1 MKHFIGLLTFLVFS
15 FNVDAQ
21 INTPAASPKQVLTQ
35 TVGLTDVTIEYSR
48 PSMKDRDIFSQTG
61 LVPFGKI
68 WRFGANSA
76 TKITFSDDVT
86 IEGNKFAAGSYA
98 ILAVPNMKEW
108 IFNFYPYVK
117 GSWSSYKDANPM
129 ASIRTSVSKEADAV
143 ESFTIAVGNLTTN
156 SAKVYAMW
164 DKTET
169 GFTVNTTVD
178 DRVMADIEK
187 TLAGPT
193 GNDYYAAGNYYHTS
207 GKDLNKAL
215 EYVQMATKVDKPKF
229 WQVRR
234 ESLILADL
242 GKYDEAI
249 KAAKKSLDLA
259 KAAGNADYEK
269 MNQESI
275 NMWITKK

>member
-1 MKHFIGLLTFLVFS
+1 MKHFIGLLSFLVFS
-15 FNVDAQ
+15 FSVDAQ
-21 INTPAASPKQVLTQ
+21 IKTPAASPKQVLTQ
-35 TVGLTDVTIEYSR
+35 TVGLTDISLEYSR
-48 PSMKDRDIFSQTG
+48 PSKKDRDIFSQTG
-61 LVPFGKI
+61 LVPYGKI

-76 TKITFSDDVT
+76 TKITFSDDVS
-86 IEGNKFAAGSYA
+86 IDGNKFAAGSYA
-98 ILAVPNMKEW
+98 MLAVPNTKEW
-108 IFNFYPYVK
+108 IINFYPYEK

-129 ASIRTSVSKEADAV
+129 ASIRTNVSKGSNVV
-143 ESFTIAVGNLTTN
+143 ETFTMGIGDITTN
-156 SAKVYAMW
+156 SAKVYTMW
-164 DKTET
+164 DKTSVS
-169 GFTVNTTVD
+169 FPVKVSVD
-178 DRVMADIEK
+178 DRVMAGIEK

-193 GNDYYAAGNYYHTS
+193 ANDYYAAGNYYHTS

-234 ESLILADL
+234 EALILADL

-259 KAAGNADYEK
+259 KAADNADYQK

-275 NMWITKK
+275 NEWITKK